1 MARYRVNFTVY
12 KDPTGKTIKGPTFVH
27 FLGDLCSGLGVI
39 GILEVILAVTD
50 MEKYGAKVITVGIVM
65 AVVGFVL
72 MAVLHKKA
80 KKGAEAAFLK
90 ALSQQEGRTAASK
103 RPDQDR

>member
-1 MARYRVNFTVY
+1 MARYRVNVTVY

-27 FLGDLCSGLGVI
+27 FLGDLCSGVGVI
-39 GILEVILAVTD
+39 GILEVILALTD
-50 MEKYGAKVITVGIVM
+50 MEKYGARLIIVGIVM

-80 KKGAEAAFLK
+80 KRDAEAATLK
-90 ALSQQEGRTAASK
+90 VLTQLEGRNK
-103 RPDQDR
+103 PN

>member
-1 MARYRVNFTVY
+1 MARYRVNLTVY
-12 KDPTGKTIKGPTFVH
+12 KDPTGKTIMGPTFVH
-27 FLGDLCSGLGVI
+27 FLGDLCAGLGVI

-50 MEKYGAKVITVGIVM
+50 MEKFGVTVAAVGIVM

-80 KKGAEAAFLK
+80 KKGAEAAILK
-90 ALSQQEGRTAASK
+90 VLAQQEGTAGK
-103 RPDQDR
+103 PD